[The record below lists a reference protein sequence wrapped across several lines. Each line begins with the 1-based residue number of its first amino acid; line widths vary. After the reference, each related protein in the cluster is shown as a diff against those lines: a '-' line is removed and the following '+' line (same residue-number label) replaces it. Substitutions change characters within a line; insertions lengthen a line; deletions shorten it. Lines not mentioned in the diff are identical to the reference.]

1 MAQAEGTGAIRWYRS
16 FYFRIGFSF
25 VTLVVGLL
33 VLQTLF
39 FNIVLERAPLR
50 GSPNIVV
57 AVVAADL
64 TTALTRDPTLDIDEY
79 LKAQYALSQ
88 PIYVVLNEGL
98 TASNR
103 SAPLPDAMRP

>member
-1 MAQAEGTGAIRWYRS
+1 MAQAERAGAIRWYRS

-25 VTLVVGLL
+25 VTFVVGLL

-64 TTALTRDPTLDIDEY
+64 TAALTNDPAIDIDDY
-79 LKAQYALSQ
+79 LKAQYATAQ
-88 PIYVVLNEGL
+88 PPM
-98 TASNR
+98 S
-103 SAPLPDAMRP
+103 S

>member
-25 VTLVVGLL
+25 VTFVVGLL

-50 GSPNIVV
+50 GSPDIVV
-57 AVVAADL
+57 ALVGADL
-64 TTALTRDPTLDIDEY
+64 TTALTRNPTFDIDEY
-79 LKAQYALSQ
+79 HMAPYPLSP
-88 PIYVVLNEGL
+88 PIYVVQNEGL

-103 SAPLPDAMRP
+103 SAPLPDA